1 MFIIIIWLRYNQ
13 RVFILSL
20 RGVFDMGK
28 VWKYNIHQLCSKSQI
43 SVFYALLTAV
53 ILSLYS
59 TQSSLLLL
67 TPLRVIAENS
77 QDISTRNV
85 NLQSIRN
92 SSSEIIATNNIAAN
106 TNAAAY
112 IKAAASNLS
121 GTVIEKI
128 SDKAMYK
135 VQLRSNGPFNF
146 LPKNGFDMQ
155 ILFLNTNASEPSATS
170 IVREQEQQQP
180 IPVNSFDI
188 TIYSDNGKVLWQ
200 KTNQTITAATAFEK
214 IAFTNGSGY
223 NGGGGI
229 TIQITNIKP
238 SPIPLGTAMP
248 LFSQNSSNSS
258 SILGSTGNDNNNKT
272 STDSVTFTAAVS
284 K

>member
-1 MFIIIIWLRYNQ
+1 MRKL
-13 RVFILSL
+13 
-20 RGVFDMGK
+20 
-28 VWKYNIHQLCSKSQI
+28 WKYNIRQPDSHSHNLQFCKSLT
-43 SVFYALLTAV
+43 SVLLL

-59 TQSSLLLL
+59 TELSLPLL
-67 TPLRVIAENS
+67 TPLQVFAENS

-170 IVREQEQQQP
+170 IVMEQEQQQP

-214 IAFTNGSGY
+214 VAFTNGGGY
-223 NGGGGI
+223 KGGGGGI

-238 SPIPLGTAMP
+238 SPIPLGTATP

-258 SILGSTGNDNNNKT
+258 SSILGSTVNNNNKT
-272 STDSVTFTAAVS
+272 STDSVTFTAAVA